1 MNKINSLQSLRAF
14 AFIVV
19 LLSHCDFP
27 LLQGSLGVS
36 IFFILSGFCL
46 AINYIPKV
54 DTLPSTFVGCVRFG
68 IGRIKKLYILHILMT
83 LVKIFFLWG
92 MPHTARDYFALVLHI
107 CLLQSLVPYTWA
119 YFSFNGVSWFLSTY
133 MIVSMAAP
141 LVLHLTD
148 KIKSKRELIIASVII
163 FSGMAAFGMIS
174 PNIANS
180 IDVTNVPY
188 FTYNFPLFRI
198 LDFSLGILLGK
209 YYLIFKKESKT
220 LTYATSIIV
229 GIAAIVCGL
238 ACVFSYFSLPEGIR
252 NNLIY
257 IPGSMLAITFCAF
270 SNEKIQHF
278 IAWPPLV
285 WLGNISG
292 HAFLIHNNILMIFR
306 YILNL
311 LEFKFGYTRS
321 ATETVVWIILTFTF
335 TVLVTQLYIM
345 AERKVKQC
353 IKSTKTI
360 KT

>member
-107 CLLQSLVPYTWA
+107 CLLQSLVPFPSVY
-119 YFSFNGVSWFLSTY
+119 YSYNSVSWFLSSY
-133 MIVSMAAP
+133 MIVCMVAPIVLRFVNIIKTERKLICISATILFCILILSTITPSIAAT
-141 LVLHLTD
+141 LNTTTV
-148 KIKSKRELIIASVII
+148 E
-163 FSGMAAFGMIS
+163 
-174 PNIANS
+174 
-180 IDVTNVPY
+180 Y
-188 FTYNFPLFRI
+188 FTYHFPFFRI

-209 YYLIFKKESKT
+209 YYLIFEKESKT
-220 LTYATSIIV
+220 LTCTTSIIF
-229 GIAAIVCGL
+229 GFFAAVCCLVCTFG
-238 ACVFSYFSLPEGIR
+238 YSLLPDEIR

-270 SNEKIQHF
+270 SNEKIQNF

-292 HAFLIHNNILMIFR
+292 YAFLVHKNVLEILR

-353 IKSTKTI
+353 IKSAKTI